1 MSSNL
6 KTYSEKRSELISYV
20 GSAVLLVS
28 ALSYLGNVYRYHL
41 ERWDDAFITFRFA
54 QHLADG
60 CGLIWNIGGERVEG
74 FTSMLHV
81 LLLAAGIKLGI
92 DPWFGS
98 LLISVASV
106 LATAAMMVLI
116 LRRQT
121 GAIHP
126 VAAILV
132 GIYLLDVN
140 TAVHTTS
147 GLETPLFVALLC
159 ACYFLALNF
168 IETARWQT
176 AIGLSIAVF
185 LSCLC
190 RPEAVIYG
198 FAVYFALMIYCVSR
212 KPESEG
218 NFAKLTVS
226 SGLLIAFGAVYALWK
241 YNYFGYLLP
250 NPFYVKSSKFALAGL
265 PEVTDYLKH
274 LGKWFAPFLAA
285 GWLLFFTSRSDK
297 QTILEKVKANAAKIL
312 LTLLP
317 PFFALAYYSTI
328 IHEVGG
334 GHRFSYPTYFYFV
347 LAGAMLLSFVFD
359 SVKPNH
365 FSQLV
370 LTTIGLI
377 VFGAMFV
384 SQKSW
389 QIAPVAPSAF
399 NQYHTKIADALKAT
413 ELGSRATILC
423 DAAGIIPYVS
433 GFNQVDRVGLVDN
446 FLSGRKPV
454 TDAEREAYIWSR
466 EPDVYVGYEPPA
478 NVGAQRPEDDTRM
491 KTPYVSQILL
501 QKKLTLVESR
511 VFVQDPQML
520 HSRMRELRDNWHLI
534 GEIKWAG
541 WDAWRLKSFVYV
553 RRSSLFAPQLI
564 SALENIVQF
573 EPNQINLDDIDTQ

>member
-1 MSSNL
+1 MRIEL
-6 KTYSEKRSELISYV
+6 KTYSEQRSAPISYV
-20 GSAVLLVS
+20 SLAVLLVS
-28 ALSYLGNVYRYHL
+28 ALIYLGNVYRYHL

-98 LLISVASV
+98 LLISVVSV
-106 LATAAMMVLI
+106 LATAAMILLI
-116 LRRQT
+116 IRRQT
-121 GAIHP
+121 GVIRP
-126 VAAILV
+126 GAAILL
-132 GIYLLDVN
+132 GIYLIDVN
-140 TAVHTTS
+140 TAIHTTS

-168 IETARWQT
+168 SETARWQT
-176 AIGLSIAVF
+176 AIGLSVAVF

-198 FAVYFALMIYCVSR
+198 FAVYFVLMIYCVSR
-212 KPESEG
+212 QPESERK
-218 NFAKLTVS
+218 FVKLTVS
-226 SGLLIAFGAVYALWK
+226 SGLLIAFGAAYALWK
-241 YNYFGYLLP
+241 YGYFGYLLP

-274 LGKWFAPFLAA
+274 LGKWFAPCLVA
-285 GWLLFFTSRSDK
+285 GLLLFFTVKSDK
-297 QTILEKVKANAAKIL
+297 RTFVENVKSNAAKIL

-347 LAGAMLLSFVFD
+347 LAVSIAISFLFD
-359 SVKPNH
+359 SVKSKQV
-365 FSQLV
+365 SQLA
-370 LTTIGLI
+370 LTASGLI
-377 VFGAMFV
+377 VFGAMLV

-389 QIAPVAPSAF
+389 QIVPVAPSAF

-413 ELGSRATILC
+413 ELGSQATILC

-454 TDAEREAYIWSR
+454 SDAEREAYIWSR

-478 NVGAQRPEDDTRM
+478 NVGAQRPEDDARM
-491 KTPYVSQILL
+491 KTLYVSQILL
-501 QKKLTLVESR
+501 QRKLTLVESR

-520 HSRMRELRDNWHLI
+520 HSRMRELRDRWHLV

-541 WDAWRLKSFVYV
+541 WDAWKLKSFVYV
-553 RRSSLFAPQLI
+553 RRSSPHAPLLI
-564 SALENIVQF
+564 SKLESIVQF
-573 EPNQINLDDIDTQ
+573 EPNRINLDDIDTQ